1 MERMDFMAEEREDL
15 RVASMDSHHMP
26 RPAPIPELSA
36 VSIMEELPTDFPH
49 AGSRASV
56 EVSTAAAFMGVEVS
70 TAAVV
75 IGDSFRL
82 TKAQLR
88 IWRKSHAHEQYET

>member
-1 MERMDFMAEEREDL
+1 MVEEREDL

-49 AGSRASV
+49 AGSRALVEASTEA
-56 EVSTAAAFMGVEVS
+56 EVSTAAAEV
-70 TAAVV
+70 T
-75 IGDSFRL
+75 GDSSRL
-82 TKAQLR
+82 TKAQLM